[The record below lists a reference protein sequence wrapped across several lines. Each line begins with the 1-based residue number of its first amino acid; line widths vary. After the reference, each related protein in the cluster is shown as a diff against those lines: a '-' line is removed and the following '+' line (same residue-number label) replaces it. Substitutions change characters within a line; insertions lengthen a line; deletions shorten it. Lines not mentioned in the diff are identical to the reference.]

1 VTYLQAVVIAL
12 IQGVTE
18 LFPVSSL
25 GHSVLVPAWIGGSW
39 QTLVTQSSEQSSDSS
54 FYLAYIVALHCATAL
69 ALMWFFRADWVRL
82 IRGFFRSLPA
92 SVRLTLQD
100 RRLRL
105 AVADKDERLAW
116 MIIFAT
122 IPVGL
127 TGVVLEHTFRVVFAK
142 PTAAAVLL
150 FINGLILLGAE
161 ALRRSAI
168 RRKRAGAAATTP
180 GRPAQAFASASAA
193 RATAD
198 GAPWEAAAS
207 GYPGYGRSAGP
218 GYGRPADPG
227 YGGPADPRYGRSADP
242 GYGRSADPG
251 YGRSADP
258 GYGRSADPGYGRSAD
273 PGYGR
278 PADPRYGP
286 PEDPGY
292 GRPEDPGY
300 GRPADPRYGRP
311 ADPRYGGPADPGY
324 GRSADPRYRRSA
336 DPRYG
341 RPADPGYGRS
351 ADPRYD
357 RPADP
362 GYGRPADPRY
372 SLRAN
377 PGYEGQPDRAD
388 TGRLASH
395 RKSSGGRATD
405 DVDAAERSDARL
417 ARLSYKDGI
426 LIGATQ
432 ILALLAGISRS
443 GITMAGGLW
452 RGLDHED
459 AARFAFLLATP
470 VILAA
475 GVLKVPSLLGPA
487 GAHIH
492 GQVVLGVIVCGI
504 SAYLSVRFLVR
515 WFQTRTL
522 TPFAI
527 YCLVFGALSV
537 LRFL

>member
-1 VTYLQAVVIAL
+1 MTYLQAFVIAL

-25 GHSVLVPAWIGGSW
+25 GHSVLIPAWIGGSW
-39 QTLVTQSSEQSSDSS
+39 QNLVTQSSQASSESS

-69 ALMWFFRADWVRL
+69 ALMWFFRADWIRI

-92 SVRLTLQD
+92 SVRLSMHH

-127 TGVVLEHTFRVVFAK
+127 AGITLEHTFRVLFAK
-142 PTAAAVLL
+142 PAAAAVLL

-161 ALRRSAI
+161 AMRRSAV
-168 RRKRAGAAATTP
+168 RRKRAGAAAGA
-180 GRPAQAFASASAA
+180 GRPAQAFASAGTPRTAA
-193 RATAD
+193 VGALGHTAVPGYPATP
-198 GAPWEAAAS
+198 GYGYPS
-207 GYPGYGRSAGP
+207 VPRTPGYPGNPGVPGHPGGAGRAS
-218 GYGRPADPG
+218 GRP
-227 YGGPADPRYGRSADP
+227 PAAAGMGHP
-242 GYGRSADPG
+242 
-251 YGRSADP
+251 
-258 GYGRSADPGYGRSAD
+258 
-273 PGYGR
+273 
-278 PADPRYGP
+278 
-286 PEDPGY
+286 
-292 GRPEDPGY
+292 
-300 GRPADPRYGRP
+300 
-311 ADPRYGGPADPGY
+311 
-324 GRSADPRYRRSA
+324 
-336 DPRYG
+336 
-341 RPADPGYGRS
+341 
-351 ADPRYD
+351 
-357 RPADP
+357 
-362 GYGRPADPRY
+362 
-372 SLRAN
+372 
-377 PGYEGQPDRAD
+377 
-388 TGRLASH
+388 ASH
-395 RKSSGGRATD
+395 RSMPAGGRAVAD
-405 DVDAAERSDARL
+405 IDAAERSDARI
-417 ARLSYKDGI
+417 ARLSYAAGT

-492 GQVVLGVIVCGI
+492 GQAVLGVIVCGI
-504 SAYLSVRFLVR
+504 AAYLSVRFLVR

-527 YCLVFGALSV
+527 YCLAFGALSII
-537 LRFL
+537 RFL